1 MRQHDTRTVE
11 HVLQREALHAPV
23 LREPRK
29 RASIPRMEEGA
40 RKQPHH
46 GFESRPFQMPPQK
59 AAHKSYTIRNLV
71 CALLTVAVLFGVI
84 WSYGAIYQVGYKAA
98 ENYYQQEEVQ
108 NAEG

>member
-11 HVLQREALHAPV
+11 HVLQRKAPHAPV
-23 LREPRK
+23 LRQPRK
-29 RASIPRMEEGA
+29 RAGIPRMEEGA
-40 RKQPHH
+40 RSLQAK
-46 GFESRPFQMPPQK
+46 SRPFQLPPQK
-59 AAHKSYTIRNLV
+59 AAHKSYTMRNLV

-108 NAEG
+108 HGQG